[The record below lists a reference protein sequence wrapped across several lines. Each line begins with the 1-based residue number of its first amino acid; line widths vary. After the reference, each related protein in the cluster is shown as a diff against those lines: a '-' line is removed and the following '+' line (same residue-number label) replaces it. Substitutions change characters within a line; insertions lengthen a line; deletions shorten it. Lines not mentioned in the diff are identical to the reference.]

1 MEAKE
6 SQTQQPETGG
16 APSGGPDKASLESV
30 KEIFHILAHTV
41 SSLKLFP
48 SHHSTIQKFVDE
60 LLAKLKAY
68 FEHRLELEAGIGES
82 AFYLDGEKIY
92 KEENLI
98 KSLPYLFYKDGMQRF
113 AILRDIDK
121 AELRDFLDVIKKDSL
136 LPPDESDI
144 VISIW
149 EKDFAN
155 VRITAPDDY
164 LLSKIAIF
172 EKQQF
177 GISVD
182 KKQLYSGHI
191 ELTAEDKQGI
201 VTKRVGLGL
210 LEDEEK
216 KDYAEL
222 VMMLDDKD
230 LHSIEAMV
238 GSARQIS
245 PEKEFLDMIFELLYM
260 EDQVEKFVPILGF
273 LDRHHKELLQEGKFT
288 HAGQF
293 LRQIQELKNIFA
305 SQHPAKA
312 AELEKFLNSLKE
324 GRTIALVREAVE
336 HGDIDSI
343 LAFFDYLRLI
353 GPRSIPLAAE
363 LLESTD
369 NPEFRNLAFDY
380 IRETGRGNI
389 EVLANQLQD
398 GKPILSKG
406 IISFLSRTGDKKVLP
421 YFATLYTYQNKD
433 IKLEA
438 IEGLNRFGDKMANK
452 IILGFFYDNEE
463 DIRIA
468 AAEKLQWMH
477 DKSTLEQVVRLA
489 TNKRFYTKSPKEQS
503 AIFNYLARTKTPEA
517 LDALSKALR
526 KSSPFSKAKY
536 EETQLCAVQA
546 LEILATPEA
555 FEALGKGMKSS
566 NKRVAEACRKVPEK
580 TLGKNAS

>member
-1 MEAKE
+1 MEPKE
-6 SQTQQPETGG
+6 NESRQPEAGG

-48 SHHSTIQKFVDE
+48 SHHSTVQKFVDD

-68 FEHRLELEAGIGES
+68 FENRQELEAGIGES

-182 KKQLYSGHI
+182 KKQLYNGHI
-191 ELTAEDKQGI
+191 ELAAEDKQGI

-238 GSARQIS
+238 RSARQIS

-380 IRETGRGNI
+380 ITETGRANI

-421 YFATLYTYQNKD
+421 YFATLHTYQNKD

-438 IEGLNRFGDKMANK
+438 IEGLSRFGDKMANK

-468 AAEKLQWMH
+468 AAKKLQWTH

-489 TNKRFYTKSPKEQS
+489 TNKRFYKKSPKEQS

-517 LDALSKALR
+517 LDTLSKALR

-546 LEILATPEA
+546 LETLATPEA

>member
-113 AILRDIDK
+113 AILRDIDM

-155 VRITAPDDY
+155 IRITAPDDY

-182 KKQLYSGHI
+182 KKQLYNGHI
-191 ELTAEDKQGI
+191 ELAAEDKQGI

-380 IRETGRGNI
+380 ITETGRANI

-433 IKLEA
+433 IKIEA

-468 AAEKLQWMH
+468 AAKKLQWTH

-489 TNKRFYTKSPKEQS
+489 TNKRFYKKSPKEQS

-517 LDALSKALR
+517 LDTLSKALR

-546 LEILATPEA
+546 LETLATPEA

>member
-1 MEAKE
+1 MEPKE
-6 SQTQQPETGG
+6 NQSGQPE
-16 APSGGPDKASLESV
+16 ASSGSGETPDKANIESV
-30 KEIFHILAHTV
+30 KEVFHVLAHAV

-48 SHHSTIQKFVDE
+48 SHHSSVQKFVDD
-60 LLAKLKAY
+60 LQAKLKAY
-68 FEHRLELEAGIGES
+68 FEKRLELEVGIGES
-82 AFYLDGEKIY
+82 AFYLDGEMIY
-92 KEENLI
+92 QEENLI

-121 AELRDFLDVIKKDSL
+121 AELKDFLEVIKKDSL

-155 VRITAPDDY
+155 IRITAPDDY

-172 EKQQF
+172 EKQHF

-182 KKQLYSGHI
+182 RSKLCSGHI
-191 ELTAEDKQGI
+191 DLEAEDKQGI

-230 LHSIEAMV
+230 IHSIESMV

-260 EDQVEKFVPILGF
+260 EDQVDKFVPILGF
-273 LDRHHKELLQEGKFT
+273 LERHHKELLQEGKFT
-288 HAGQF
+288 HAGLF
-293 LRQIQELKNIFA
+293 LRQILELKNIFA
-305 SQHPAKA
+305 AQDPAKA
-312 AELEKFLNSLKE
+312 AELEKFMNSSKE

-343 LAFFDYLRLI
+343 LAFFDYLRLL
-353 GPRSIPLAAE
+353 GPKSIPLAAE

-369 NPEFRNLAFDY
+369 NPEFRTMAFDY
-380 IRETGRGNI
+380 LKETGRGNI
-389 EVLANQLQD
+389 EILANQLQD

-421 YFATLYTYQNKD
+421 YFAPIQTYQNKE

-438 IEGLNRFGDKMANK
+438 IQGLAAFGDPLANK
-452 IILGFFYDNEE
+452 IILGFLYDSEE
-463 DIRIA
+463 DIRMA
-468 AAEKLQWMH
+468 ATEKLQWFR
-477 DKSTLEQVVRLA
+477 DKSTLEQVVRL
-489 TNKRFYTKSPKEQS
+489 TENKHFYKKSPQEQS
-503 AIFNYLARTKTPEA
+503 SFLNYLARTKTVEA
-517 LDALSKALR
+517 LDALQKALK
-526 KSSPFSKAKY
+526 KSSLFSKAKY
-536 EETQLCAVQA
+536 EATQLCAVQA
-546 LEILATPEA
+546 LEILATPESLD
-555 FEALGKGMKSS
+555 ALRKGMKSS
-566 NKRVAEACRKVPEK
+566 NKNVAGACRKALEK
-580 TLGKNAS
+580 IPREAAA

>member
-1 MEAKE
+1 MEPKE
-6 SQTQQPETGG
+6 SQSQQPEAGG
-16 APSGGPDKASLESV
+16 ASGGGLDKAAVESA
-30 KEIFHILAHTV
+30 KEIFHILAHAV

-48 SHHSTIQKFVDE
+48 PHHSTIQKFVEE

-68 FEHRLELEAGIGES
+68 FENRQELEAGVGES

-113 AILRDIDK
+113 AILKDIDET
-121 AELRDFLDVIKKDSL
+121 ELKDFLEVIKKDSL

-149 EKDFAN
+149 EKDFSN
-155 VRITAPDDY
+155 IRIEAPDDY

-182 KKQLYSGHI
+182 KKQLYHGHI
-191 ELTAEDKQGI
+191 ELAAEDKQGI

-230 LHSIEAMV
+230 IHSIEAMV

-305 SQHPAKA
+305 TQNPAKG

-343 LAFFDYLRLI
+343 LAFFDYLRLL

-363 LLESTD
+363 LLESTE
-369 NPEFRNLAFDY
+369 NPEFRNMALDY
-380 IRETGRGNI
+380 LTEAGRGNI

-398 GKPILSKG
+398 GKPVLSKG
-406 IISFLSRTGDKKVLP
+406 IISFLSQTKDKKVLP
-421 YFATLYTYQNKD
+421 YFATLHTYQNKD

-438 IEGLNRFGDKMANK
+438 IEGLSRFSDKMANK
-452 IILGFFYDNEE
+452 IILGFFSDSEE

-468 AAEKLQWMH
+468 AATKLQWLQ
-477 DKSTLEQVVRLA
+477 DKSTLDQVVHQA
-489 TNKRFYTKSPKEQS
+489 TNKRFYKKSPKEQS
-503 AIFNYLARTKTPEA
+503 SIFNYLARTKTPEA
-517 LDALSKALR
+517 LDTLRRALK
-526 KSSPFSKAKY
+526 KSGLFSKAKR

-555 FEALGKGMKSS
+555 REALDKGMNNS
-566 NKRVAEACRKVPEK
+566 NKKVAEACRKSLKNVLREK
-580 TLGKNAS
+580 VL

>member
-1 MEAKE
+1 M
-6 SQTQQPETGG
+6 
-16 APSGGPDKASLESV
+16 
-30 KEIFHILAHTV
+30 
-41 SSLKLFP
+41 
-48 SHHSTIQKFVDE
+48 DE

-68 FEHRLELEAGIGES
+68 FEHRLELEVGIGES

-182 KKQLYSGHI
+182 KKQLYNGHI
-191 ELTAEDKQGI
+191 ELAAEDKQGI

-238 GSARQIS
+238 RSARQIS

-353 GPRSIPLAAE
+353 GSRSIPLAAE

-398 GKPILSKG
+398 GKPVLSKG

-421 YFATLYTYQNKD
+421 YFATLHTYQNKD

-438 IEGLNRFGDKMANK
+438 IEGLSRFGDKMANK

-468 AAEKLQWMH
+468 AAKKLQWTH

-489 TNKRFYTKSPKEQS
+489 TNKRFYKKSPKEQS
-503 AIFNYLARTKTPEA
+503 AIFNYLASTKTPEA
-517 LDALSKALR
+517 LDTLSKALR

-546 LEILATPEA
+546 LETLATPEA

>member
-1 MEAKE
+1 METKE
-6 SQTQQPETGG
+6 SQSQQPETGG
-16 APSGGPDKASLESV
+16 ASGAGPDKATVESV
-30 KEIFHILAHTV
+30 KEIFHNLAHTV

-48 SHHSTIQKFVDE
+48 SHHSTVQKFVDE

-68 FEHRLELEAGIGES
+68 FEHRLELEVGIGES

-182 KKQLYSGHI
+182 KKQLYNGHI
-191 ELTAEDKQGI
+191 ELAAEDKQGI

-238 GSARQIS
+238 RSARQIS

-398 GKPILSKG
+398 GKPVLSKG

-489 TNKRFYTKSPKEQS
+489 RNKRFYTKSPKEQS

-517 LDALSKALR
+517 LDTLSKALR

-546 LEILATPEA
+546 LETLATPEA

-580 TLGKNAS
+580 TLGKNAA

>member
-1 MEAKE
+1 MPRMEPKE
-6 SQTQQPETGG
+6 SQGQQPEAGG
-16 APSGGPDKASLESV
+16 ASGGGPDKAAVESA
-30 KEIFHILAHTV
+30 KEIFHTLAHTV

-48 SHHSTIQKFVDE
+48 SHHSTVQKFVED

-68 FEHRLELEAGIGES
+68 FENRQELEAGVGES

-121 AELRDFLDVIKKDSL
+121 NELRDFLEVIKKDSL

-149 EKDFAN
+149 EKDFSN
-155 VRITAPDDY
+155 IRIMAPDDY

-172 EKQQF
+172 DKQQF

-182 KKQLYSGHI
+182 KKQLYRGRI
-191 ELTAEDKQGI
+191 ELVTEDKQGI

-273 LDRHHKELLQEGKFT
+273 LERHHKELLQEGKFT

-305 SQHPAKA
+305 PQQPAKA
-312 AELEKFLNSLKE
+312 VELEKFLNSLKE
-324 GRTIALVREAVE
+324 GHTIAYP
-336 HGDIDSI
+336 G
-343 LAFFDYLRLI
+343 
-353 GPRSIPLAAE
+353 
-363 LLESTD
+363 
-369 NPEFRNLAFDY
+369 
-380 IRETGRGNI
+380 
-389 EVLANQLQD
+389 
-398 GKPILSKG
+398 
-406 IISFLSRTGDKKVLP
+406 SR
-421 YFATLYTYQNKD
+421 
-433 IKLEA
+433 
-438 IEGLNRFGDKMANK
+438 
-452 IILGFFYDNEE
+452 
-463 DIRIA
+463 
-468 AAEKLQWMH
+468 
-477 DKSTLEQVVRLA
+477 
-489 TNKRFYTKSPKEQS
+489 
-503 AIFNYLARTKTPEA
+503 
-517 LDALSKALR
+517 
-526 KSSPFSKAKY
+526 
-536 EETQLCAVQA
+536 
-546 LEILATPEA
+546 
-555 FEALGKGMKSS
+555 
-566 NKRVAEACRKVPEK
+566 
-580 TLGKNAS
+580 

>member
-6 SQTQQPETGG
+6 SQSQQPETGG
-16 APSGGPDKASLESV
+16 APSGGPDKATLESV

-48 SHHSTIQKFVDE
+48 SHHSTVQKFVDD

-68 FEHRLELEAGIGES
+68 FENRLELEAGIGES

-155 VRITAPDDY
+155 IRITAPDDY

-182 KKQLYSGHI
+182 KKQLYNGHI
-191 ELTAEDKQGI
+191 ELAAEDKQGI

-380 IRETGRGNI
+380 ITETGRANI

-468 AAEKLQWMH
+468 AAEKLQWMR

-489 TNKRFYTKSPKEQS
+489 TNKRFYKKSPKEQS

-517 LDALSKALR
+517 LDTLSKALR

-546 LEILATPEA
+546 LETLATPEA

>member
-6 SQTQQPETGG
+6 SQSQQPETGG
-16 APSGGPDKASLESV
+16 APSGGPDKATLESV

-48 SHHSTIQKFVDE
+48 SHHSTVQKFVDD

-68 FEHRLELEAGIGES
+68 FENRLELEAGIGES

-155 VRITAPDDY
+155 IRITAPDDY

-182 KKQLYSGHI
+182 KKQLHNGHI
-191 ELTAEDKQGI
+191 ELAAEDKQGI

-238 GSARQIS
+238 RSARQIS

-312 AELEKFLNSLKE
+312 AELDKFLNSLKE

-369 NPEFRNLAFDY
+369 NPEFQNLAFDY
-380 IRETGRGNI
+380 ITETGRGNI
-389 EVLANQLQD
+389 ELLANQLQD

-421 YFATLYTYQNKD
+421 YFATLHTYQNKD

-438 IEGLNRFGDKMANK
+438 IEGLSRFGDKMANK

-468 AAEKLQWMH
+468 AAEKLQWTH

-489 TNKRFYTKSPKEQS
+489 TNKRFYKKSPKEQS
-503 AIFNYLARTKTPEA
+503 AIFNCLARTKTPEA
-517 LDALSKALR
+517 LDTLSKALR

-546 LEILATPEA
+546 LETLATPEA

-566 NKRVAEACRKVPEK
+566 NKRVAAACRKVPEK
-580 TLGKNAS
+580 TLGKNPS

>member
-1 MEAKE
+1 METKE
-6 SQTQQPETGG
+6 SQSQQPETGG
-16 APSGGPDKASLESV
+16 ASGAGPDKATVESV
-30 KEIFHILAHTV
+30 KEIFHNLAHTV

-48 SHHSTIQKFVDE
+48 SHHSTVQKFVDE

-68 FEHRLELEAGIGES
+68 FEHRLELEVGIGES

-182 KKQLYSGHI
+182 KKQLYNGHI
-191 ELTAEDKQGI
+191 ELAAEDKQGI

-238 GSARQIS
+238 RSARQIS

-398 GKPILSKG
+398 GKPVLSKG

-489 TNKRFYTKSPKEQS
+489 RNKRFYTKSPKEQS

-517 LDALSKALR
+517 LDTLSKALR

-546 LEILATPEA
+546 LETLATPEA

>member
-1 MEAKE
+1 MEPKE
-6 SQTQQPETGG
+6 SQNQQPEAGG
-16 APSGGPDKASLESV
+16 ASGGGLDKAAVESA
-30 KEIFHILAHTV
+30 KEIFHVLAHTV

-48 SHHSTIQKFVDE
+48 SHHSTVQKFVDE

-68 FEHRLELEAGIGES
+68 FENRLELEAGIGES

-113 AILRDIDK
+113 AILRDIDR
-121 AELRDFLDVIKKDSL
+121 AELRDFLEVIKKDSL

-149 EKDFAN
+149 EKDFSN
-155 VRITAPDDY
+155 IRIEAPDDY

-172 EKQQF
+172 DKQQF

-182 KKQLYSGHI
+182 KKQLYHGHI
-191 ELTAEDKQGI
+191 ELAAEDKQGI

-230 LHSIEAMV
+230 IHNIEAMI

-273 LDRHHKELLQEGKFT
+273 LDQHHKELLQEGKFT

-293 LRQIQELKNIFA
+293 MRQIQELKNIFA
-305 SQHPAKA
+305 PQHPAKA
-312 AELEKFLNSLKE
+312 AELEKFLDSLKG

-343 LAFFDYLRLI
+343 LAFFDYLRML

-363 LLESTD
+363 LLESTE
-369 NPEFRNLAFDY
+369 NPEFRNMALDY
-380 IRETGRGNI
+380 LTEAGRGNI
-389 EVLANQLQD
+389 EILANQLQD

-406 IISFLSRTGDKKVLP
+406 IISFLSRTRDKKVLP
-421 YFATLYTYQNKD
+421 YFATLHTYQNKD

-438 IEGLNRFGDKMANK
+438 IEGLSRFSDKMANK
-452 IILGFFYDNEE
+452 IILGFFSDSEE

-468 AAEKLQWMH
+468 AATKLQWLQ
-477 DKSTLEQVVRLA
+477 DKSTLDQVVRLA
-489 TNKRFYTKSPKEQS
+489 TNKRFYKKSPKEQKS
-503 AIFNYLARTKTPEA
+503 IFNYLARTKTPEA
-517 LDALSKALR
+517 LDILRRALK
-526 KSSPFSKAKY
+526 KSGLFSKAKH

-555 FEALGKGMKSS
+555 LEALDKGMNNS
-566 NKRVAEACRKVPEK
+566 NKKVAEACRKALENVPGEK
-580 TLGKNAS
+580 VL

>member
-113 AILRDIDK
+113 AILRDIDM

-155 VRITAPDDY
+155 IRITAPDDY

-182 KKQLYSGHI
+182 KKQLYNGHI
-191 ELTAEDKQGI
+191 ELAAEDKQGI

-293 LRQIQELKNIFA
+293 LRQIQELKNIFT

-380 IRETGRGNI
+380 IRETGWGNI

-433 IKLEA
+433 IKIEA

-489 TNKRFYTKSPKEQS
+489 TNKRFYKKSPKEQS

-517 LDALSKALR
+517 LDTLSKALR

-546 LEILATPEA
+546 LETLATPEA

>member
-155 VRITAPDDY
+155 IRITAPDDY

-182 KKQLYSGHI
+182 KKQLYNGHI
-191 ELTAEDKQGI
+191 ELAAEDKQGI

-293 LRQIQELKNIFA
+293 LRQIQELKNIFT

-380 IRETGRGNI
+380 ITETGRGNI

-489 TNKRFYTKSPKEQS
+489 TNKRFYKKSPKEQS

-517 LDALSKALR
+517 LNTLSKALR

-536 EETQLCAVQA
+536 EETQLCAAQA
-546 LEILATPEA
+546 LETLATPEA

>member
-1 MEAKE
+1 MEPKE
-6 SQTQQPETGG
+6 NQSGQPE
-16 APSGGPDKASLESV
+16 ASGGSGETPDKANIESV
-30 KEIFHILAHTV
+30 KEVFHVLAHAV

-48 SHHSTIQKFVDE
+48 SHHSTVQKFVDD
-60 LLAKLKAY
+60 LLARLKAY
-68 FEHRLELEAGIGES
+68 FEKRLELEVGIGES
-82 AFYLDGEKIY
+82 AFYLDGDMIY
-92 KEENLI
+92 QEENLI
-98 KSLPYLFYKDGMQRF
+98 KSLPYLFFKDGMQRF

-121 AELRDFLDVIKKDSL
+121 AELKDFLEVIKKDSL

-155 VRITAPDDY
+155 IRITAPDDY

-172 EKQQF
+172 EKQHF
-177 GISVD
+177 GISID
-182 KKQLYSGHI
+182 KSKLCSGHI
-191 ELTAEDKQGI
+191 ELEAEDKQGI

-230 LHSIEAMV
+230 IHSIESMV
-238 GSARQIS
+238 GSARQIP

-260 EDQVEKFVPILGF
+260 EDQVDKFVPILGF
-273 LDRHHKELLQEGKFT
+273 LERHHKELLQEGKFT

-305 SQHPAKA
+305 AQHPAKA
-312 AELEKFLNSLKE
+312 AELEKFMNSSKE

-343 LAFFDYLRLI
+343 LAFFDYLRLL
-353 GPRSIPLAAE
+353 GPKSIPLAAE

-369 NPEFRNLAFDY
+369 NPEFRTMAFDY
-380 IRETGRGNI
+380 LRETGRGNI
-389 EVLANQLQD
+389 EILANQLQD

-406 IISFLSRTGDKKVLP
+406 IISFLSRAGDKKALP
-421 YFATLYTYQNKD
+421 YFAPIQTYQNKE

-438 IEGLNRFGDKMANK
+438 IQGLAAFGDPLANK
-452 IILGFFYDNEE
+452 IILGFLYDPDE

-468 AAEKLQWMH
+468 AAEKLQWFR
-477 DKSTLEQVVRLA
+477 DKSTLEHVIRLA
-489 TNKRFYTKSPKEQS
+489 ENKHFYKKSPKEQS
-503 AIFNYLARTKTPEA
+503 TFLNYLARTKAAEA
-517 LDALSKALR
+517 LDALQKALH
-526 KSSPFSKAKY
+526 KSSLFSKTKY

-546 LEILATPEA
+546 LEILATPES
-555 FEALGKGMKSS
+555 LGVLRKGMKSS
-566 NKRVAEACRKVPEK
+566 NKNVASACRKALEKIPPE
-580 TLGKNAS
+580 AAA

>member
-293 LRQIQELKNIFA
+293 LRQIQELKNIFT

-433 IKLEA
+433 IKIEA

>member
-1 MEAKE
+1 MESKE
-6 SQTQQPETGG
+6 SQSQQPEAGV
-16 APSGGPDKASLESV
+16 PSGGGPDKAAIEGA
-30 KEIFHILAHTV
+30 KEIFHVLAHTV

-48 SHHSTIQKFVDE
+48 SHHSTVQKFVDE
-60 LLAKLKAY
+60 LLAKLKSY
-68 FEHRLELEAGIGES
+68 FENRLELEAAIGES

-113 AILRDIDK
+113 AILRDIDR
-121 AELRDFLDVIKKDSL
+121 AELRDFLEVIKKDSL

-149 EKDFAN
+149 EKDFSN
-155 VRITAPDDY
+155 IRITAPDDY

-177 GISVD
+177 GIAVD
-182 KKQLYSGHI
+182 KKQLYTGRI
-191 ELTAEDKQGI
+191 ELAAEDKQGI

-245 PEKEFLDMIFELLYM
+245 PDKEFLDMIFELLYM
-260 EDQVEKFVPILGF
+260 EDQIEKFVPILGF

-305 SQHPAKA
+305 PQHPAKA
-312 AELEKFLNSLKE
+312 AELERFLESLKG
-324 GRTIALVREAVE
+324 GRTVALVREAVE

-343 LAFFDYLRLI
+343 LAFFDYLRLL

-363 LLESTD
+363 LLESTE
-369 NPEFRNLAFDY
+369 NPEFRTMAFDY
-380 IRETGRGNI
+380 LTEAGRGNTEI
-389 EVLANQLQD
+389 LANQLQD
-398 GKPILSKG
+398 GKPVLSKG
-406 IISFLSRTGDKKVLP
+406 IISFLSQTGDKKVLP
-421 YFATLYTYQNKD
+421 YFATIHTYQNKD

-438 IEGLNRFGDKMANK
+438 IEGLSRFKDKMANK
-452 IILGFFYDNEE
+452 IILGFFSDPEE

-468 AAEKLQWMH
+468 AAEKLQWLH
-477 DKSTLEQVVRLA
+477 DKSTLEHVVRLA
-489 TNKRFYTKSPKEQS
+489 TDKRFYKKSPQEQS
-503 AIFNYLARTKTPEA
+503 AVFNFLARTKTPEA
-517 LDALSKALR
+517 LDALRRAL
-526 KSSPFSKAKY
+526 KISSLFSKAKY

-546 LEILATPEA
+546 LENMATPEA
-555 FEALGKGMKSS
+555 LEALDKGKNSS
-566 NKRVAEACRKVPEK
+566 NKKVAEACRKALANIPGEK
-580 TLGKNAS
+580 VF

>member
-6 SQTQQPETGG
+6 SQSQQPETGG
-16 APSGGPDKASLESV
+16 APSGGPDKATLESA
-30 KEIFHILAHTV
+30 KEIFHVLAHTV

-48 SHHSTIQKFVDE
+48 SHHSTVQKFVDD

-68 FEHRLELEAGIGES
+68 FENRLELEAGIGES

-113 AILRDIDK
+113 AILRDIDRT
-121 AELRDFLDVIKKDSL
+121 ELRDFLDVIKKDSL

-155 VRITAPDDY
+155 IRITAPDDY

-182 KKQLYSGHI
+182 KKQLYNGRI
-191 ELTAEDKQGI
+191 ELAAEDKQGV

-293 LRQIQELKNIFA
+293 VRQIQELKNIF
-305 SQHPAKA
+305 SPQHPAKA
-312 AELEKFLNSLKE
+312 AELEKFLDSLKG

-336 HGDIDSI
+336 HGDIDST

-369 NPEFRNLAFDY
+369 NPEFRNMAFDY
-380 IRETGRGNI
+380 IAETGRENI

-421 YFATLYTYQNKD
+421 YFATLHTYQNKD

-438 IEGLNRFGDKMANK
+438 IEGLSRFGDKMANK

-468 AAEKLQWMH
+468 AAEKLQWTH

-489 TNKRFYTKSPKEQS
+489 TNKRFYKKSPKEQS
-503 AIFNYLARTKTPEA
+503 AILNYLARTKTPEA
-517 LDALSKALR
+517 LDTLSKALR
-526 KSSPFSKAKY
+526 KSSPFSKTKY

-546 LEILATPEA
+546 LETLATPEA
-555 FEALGKGMKSS
+555 FEALGMGMKSS

-580 TLGKNAS
+580 TLGKSAS

>member
-1 MEAKE
+1 MEPKE
-6 SQTQQPETGG
+6 NQSGQPGASAGPGET
-16 APSGGPDKASLESV
+16 ADKANIESV
-30 KEIFHILAHTV
+30 KEVFHVLAHAV

-48 SHHSTIQKFVDE
+48 SHHSTVQKFVDD
-60 LLAKLKAY
+60 LQAKLKAY
-68 FEHRLELEAGIGES
+68 FEKRLELEVGIGES
-82 AFYLDGEKIY
+82 AFYLDGEMIY
-92 KEENLI
+92 QEENLI

-121 AELRDFLDVIKKDSL
+121 AELKDFLEVIKKDSL

-149 EKDFAN
+149 EKDFGN
-155 VRITAPDDY
+155 IRITAPDDY

-172 EKQQF
+172 EKQHF

-182 KKQLYSGHI
+182 KSKLCSGHI
-191 ELTAEDKQGI
+191 ELEAEDKQAI

-230 LHSIEAMV
+230 IHSIESMV
-238 GSARQIS
+238 GSARQIP

-260 EDQVEKFVPILGF
+260 EDQIDKFVPILGF
-273 LDRHHKELLQEGKFT
+273 LERHHKELLQEGKFT

-305 SQHPAKA
+305 AQHPAKA
-312 AELEKFLNSLKE
+312 AELEKFMSSIKE

-343 LAFFDYLRLI
+343 LAFFDYLRHL
-353 GPRSIPLAAE
+353 GPKSIPLAAE

-369 NPEFRNLAFDY
+369 NPEFRTMAFDY
-380 IRETGRGNI
+380 LTETGRGNL
-389 EVLANQLQD
+389 ELLANQLQD

-421 YFATLYTYQNKD
+421 YFAPLQTYQNKE

-438 IEGLNRFGDKMANK
+438 IQGLTAFRDPLANK
-452 IILGFFYDNEE
+452 IILGFLYDPEE
-463 DIRIA
+463 DIRMA
-468 AAEKLQWMH
+468 AAEKLQWFH
-477 DKSTLEQVVRLA
+477 DKSTLEQVVRL
-489 TNKRFYTKSPKEQS
+489 TENKHFYKKSPQEQS
-503 AIFNYLARTKTPEA
+503 TFLNYLARTKTTEA
-517 LDALSKALR
+517 LDALQKALK
-526 KSSPFSKAKY
+526 KSSLFSKTKY
-536 EETQLCAVQA
+536 EITQLCAVQA
-546 LEILATPEA
+546 LEILATPESRD
-555 FEALGKGMKSS
+555 ALRKGMNSS
-566 NKRVAEACRKVPEK
+566 NKNVADACRKALEK
-580 TLGKNAS
+580 SPREVAP